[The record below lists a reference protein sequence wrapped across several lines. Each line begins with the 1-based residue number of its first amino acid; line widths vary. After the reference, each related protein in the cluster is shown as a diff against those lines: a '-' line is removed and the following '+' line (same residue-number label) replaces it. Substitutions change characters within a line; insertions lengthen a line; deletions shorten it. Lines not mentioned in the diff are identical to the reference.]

1 MLVAPDP
8 GSAKMV
14 EYTSDQAAE
23 QLFGDAL
30 ACETEIPVAYRSHAP
45 DAQSVDR
52 AVEHAELVLKSLAL
66 IEEAPHEDGDE
77 HAAEKAHLQ
86 RLEAKLNLVLETL
99 SGILRRER
107 SDLPQQRFRWS
118 RFGAELLHPGGDPP
132 ERGFLLLQPLAW
144 LPQRLELPVTCLAR
158 NPVEGGATRVWLRF
172 APQPASLEHALERHL
187 FRLHRRELAKRKG

>member
-1 MLVAPDP
+1 MTEFSPA
-8 GSAKMV
+8 
-14 EYTSDQAAE
+14 QAAE

-30 ACETEIPVAYRSHAP
+30 TCESEIPVAFRSHAP
-45 DAQSVDR
+45 EAQSIER

-118 RFGAELLHPGGDPP
+118 RFGAEIVHPGGNPP
-132 ERGFLLLQPLAW
+132 EQGFLLLQPLAW
-144 LPQRLELPVTCLAR
+144 LPQRLELPVTCIAQ
-158 NPVEGGATRVWLRF
+158 EAGEAGSTRVWLRF
-172 APQPASLEHALERHL
+172 SPQPPGLEQALERHL

>member
-1 MLVAPDP
+1 MTECTA
-8 GSAKMV
+8 A
-14 EYTSDQAAE
+14 QAAE

-30 ACETEIPVAYRSHAP
+30 SCESEIPVAYRSHAP
-45 DAQSVDR
+45 EAQSTDR

-66 IEEAPHEDGDE
+66 IEEAPHEDGEE

-118 RFGAELLHPGGDPP
+118 RFGAEILHPGGEPP
-132 ERGFLLLQPLAW
+132 EKGFLLLQPLAW
-144 LPQRLELPVTCLAR
+144 LPQRLELPVICIAR
-158 NPVEGGATRVWLRF
+158 EAQADGGHRVWLRF
-172 APQPASLEHALERHL
+172 SPQPASLQQALERHL

>member
-1 MLVAPDP
+1 MAGQTP
-8 GSAKMV
+8 
-14 EYTSDQAAE
+14 EQAVE

-30 ACETEIPVAYRSHAP
+30 SCESEIPVAYRSHAP

-66 IEEAPHEDGDE
+66 IEEAPHEEGDE
-77 HAAEKAHLQ
+77 HAAERAHLQ

-118 RFGAELLHPGGDPP
+118 RFGAELMHPGGDVP

-144 LPQRLELPVTCLAR
+144 LPQRLELPVNCIAKTPA
-158 NPVEGGATRVWLRF
+158 EGGGSRVWLRF
-172 APQPASLEHALERHL
+172 APQPPSLEQALERHL